1 MKSGSNIMKKRIR
14 LKITFL
20 TLLVLLWGMT
30 HARSHSHPEKIQKKN
45 KKVLKKDLR
54 HGKASWYSQR
64 SPGIRRRT
72 ANNEIF
78 NDRLMTCAMW
88 GVPFGQKIKVTNKDN
103 GKSVIVRV
111 NDRGPHKRYVRRG
124 RIIDLSKN
132 AFRKIAPLKKGLINI
147 ELELL

>member
-1 MKSGSNIMKKRIR
+1 MRKKIH
-14 LKITFL
+14 LKITVL
-20 TLLVLLWGMT
+20 TLIALLGSMSYT
-30 HARSHSHPEKIQKKN
+30 KSHSHPTKIHKKN
-45 KKVLKKDLR
+45 TKNSR

-78 NDRLMTCAMW
+78 NDQAMTCAMW
-88 GVPFGQKIKVTNKDN
+88 NVPFGQRIKVTNKDN

-111 NDRGPHKRYVRRG
+111 NDRGPHKRYVRKG
-124 RIIDLSKN
+124 RIIDLSRG
-132 AFRKIAPLKKGLINI
+132 AFRKIASLKKGLVYI